1 MADRAR
7 DSAVETRI
15 IAAAVRLFAA
25 QGFDATSVQEIVEE
39 AAVTKGALYHY
50 FASKNELLYEIYH
63 SLLSRQLA
71 DLDRIIGEGLP
82 PEETIHALIA
92 ELVETTTGSI
102 DEVKVYMREMHRLDR
117 THQHAVRAQRRRYH
131 VTFRDF
137 IEAAQ
142 RTGVFS
148 EVASADTVTFILLG
162 MVNEIPTWYR
172 ADGRKTPAEIAAE
185 VSAFVLAALTPVPV
199 PTGQVSAG

>member
-25 QGFDATSVQEIVEE
+25 QGFDATSVQEIVAE

-71 DLDRIIGEGLP
+71 DLDRIIGDGQP
-82 PEETIHALIA
+82 PDETIRSLIA

-102 DEVKVYMREMHRLDR
+102 DEVKVYVREMHRLDR
-117 THQHAVRAQRRRYH
+117 AHLHAIRAQRRRYH
-131 VTFRDF
+131 MTFRDF
-137 IEAAQ
+137 IEGAQ
-142 RTGVFS
+142 RTGVFTQ
-148 EVASADTVTFILLG
+148 VASADTVTFILLG

-172 ADGRKTPAEIAAE
+172 AGGRKTPAQIAEE
-185 VSAFVLAALTPVPV
+185 VASFVLAALAPMSVAAP
-199 PTGQVSAG
+199 